1 MKITFLNLTPHLKSN
16 SNKWLSDYISEFA
29 EVTTC
34 CVDTDGSII
43 YDVLVSEPDLV
54 ICFQCDLLAPW
65 FLSKGIPA
73 ISIPMADAC
82 ENMPDDYFSLSGMLG
97 SISFTQLIREKFYK
111 ANNETFNLKY
121 FHQVEEHIDFDKKDI
136 DVFYGFRGKN
146 WSNVKKLYKSLK
158 TSGLRL
164 HIHNATDNHNEKN
177 FIDFDSLYFSDVS
190 ELYKIYKRSKFYL
203 CPRDTEGIGLSTLNA
218 MRFGLVPIA
227 INGAGNED
235 YIRDGFNGILIDQS
249 DINKSSEEQLGKIL
263 SRRIKNFNYN
273 RAVEYNLSFL
283 YEGKKD
289 FDVKIKS
296 LESYLKNRVNY
307 YQASKKSFKNQN
319 RLIFFSN
326 LIDLNLINPI
336 NPLSITKGILLIFFK
351 LTKAPQKLMPFRW

>member
-34 CVDTDGSII
+34 CVDTDTSII
-43 YDVLVSEPDLV
+43 YDIVVSEPDLV

-97 SISFTQLIREKFYK
+97 SVSFTQLIREKFYN

-121 FHQVEEHIDFDKKDI
+121 FPRIEEHIDHEKKDI
-136 DVFYGFRGKN
+136 DVFYGYRGKN
-146 WSNVKKLYKSLK
+146 WSNVIKLFKSLK
-158 TSGLRL
+158 NSGLQL
-164 HIHNATDNHNEKN
+164 HTHNATDNHNEKT
-177 FIDFDSLYFSDVS
+177 FIDFDSLYFSDVDN
-190 ELYKIYKRSKFYL
+190 LYEIYKRSKFYL

-235 YIRDGFNGILIDQS
+235 YIKDGLNGILIDQS
-249 DINKSSEEQLGKIL
+249 DLKNCSEGELGKIL
-263 SRRIKNFNYN
+263 TRRIKNFNYS
-273 RAVEYNLSFL
+273 RAVEYNSAYLRQ
-283 YEGKKD
+283 GKKD

-296 LESYLKNRVNY
+296 LEAYLKNRMLY
-307 YQASKKSFKNQN
+307 YRNSKKSFTNQW
-319 RLIFFSN
+319 RLKFFSF
-326 LIDLNLINPI
+326 LVDLNLVNPI
-336 NPLSITKGILLIFFK
+336 NPLSITKGLIILFFK
-351 LTKAPQKLMPFRW
+351 YAKAPQKLMPFKW

>member
-34 CVDTDGSII
+34 CVDTDISII

-97 SISFTQLIREKFYK
+97 SISFTQLIREKFYN

-121 FHQVEEHIDFDKKDI
+121 FPQVEEQIDFDKKDI

-146 WSNVKKLYKSLK
+146 WSNVIKLFKSLK
-158 TSGLRL
+158 NSGLRL
-164 HIHNATDNHNEKN
+164 HTHNATDNHNEKN
-177 FIDFDSLYFSDVS
+177 FIDFDSLYFSDVFD
-190 ELYKIYKRSKFYL
+190 LYKIYNRSKFYL

-235 YIRDGFNGILIDQS
+235 YIKDGLNGILIDQS

-263 SRRIKNFNYN
+263 SRRIKNFNHS
-273 RAVEYNLSFL
+273 RAVEYNLNYL
-283 YEGKKD
+283 NEGKKD

-296 LESYLKNRVNY
+296 LEAYLKNRVNY
-307 YQASKKSFKNQN
+307 YQASKKSFINQY
-319 RLIFFSN
+319 RLKFFSI
-326 LIDLNLINPI
+326 LIDNNFINPI

-351 LTKAPQKLMPFRW
+351 YTKAPQKLMPFRW